1 MVFMLTIVSE
11 KNNPTLSVKMDSD
24 AATLFATE
32 IRGRFFDP
40 FLNKG

>member
-1 MVFMLTIVSE
+1 MEKVRVLNVDILQIRKQELLERLTEVFT
-11 KNNPTLSVKMDSD
+11 P
-24 AATLFATE
+24 E